1 MLFYEEETKN
11 ILIACMN
18 VHNELGSGFLE
29 AVYQS
34 ALELE
39 FKEMGIP
46 YRKEA
51 KIEIFYKEKKIDQVY
66 YVDFICYERF
76 VIELKAVTSLVKAH
90 KSQVLN
96 YLKGSNLEI
105 GYLVNFGENSLKW
118 QRITTFKE
126 STLVDSNPCDIY

>member
-1 MLFYEEETKN
+1 
-11 ILIACMN
+11 MN

-51 KIEIFYKEKKIDQVY
+51 KIEIFYKGKKIDQVY
-66 YVDFICYERF
+66 YADFICYERF

-96 YLKGSNLEI
+96 YLKGSKLEI